1 VLLQVGFFDE
11 KLRRYTKVARKSN
24 DILNRLEK
32 TRRELQPDFKTEKEV
47 SRWYGLRKLH
57 IAELLTQSSWL
68 QQLFLTELPRPPVH
82 SCYFCCICCCCAM
95 ASCHSILKPEQE
107 FT

>member
-1 VLLQVGFFDE
+1 MRVQVGFFDE

-47 SRWYGLRKLH
+47 RR
-57 IAELLTQSSWL
+57 
-68 QQLFLTELPRPPVH
+68 R
-82 SCYFCCICCCCAM
+82 M
-95 ASCHSILKPEQE
+95 
-107 FT
+107 